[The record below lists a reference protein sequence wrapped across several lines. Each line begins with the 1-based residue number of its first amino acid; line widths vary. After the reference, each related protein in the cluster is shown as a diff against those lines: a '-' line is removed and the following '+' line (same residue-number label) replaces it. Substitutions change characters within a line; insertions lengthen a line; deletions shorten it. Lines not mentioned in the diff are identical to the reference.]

1 MKQTGVTRKIDELGR
16 IVLPKELR
24 KYLNINPGDDF
35 QITIE
40 NEKIILEKYS
50 RLQNEELELIHLINC
65 FSSITNYSIYL
76 VINNKIVNTKMDPK
90 EKKVKEE
97 ELNVEE
103 TLNNAEEQPQDEQA
117 ENAAPMT
124 HEEELEKELE
134 TAQETIEE
142 QKDKY
147 LRLSAEFD
155 NYRKRTM
162 KEKAELILNGGEKSL
177 SSILPVVDDFERAIK
192 TMETATDVQ
201 AVKEG
206 VELIYNKFM
215 ATLAQN
221 GVKVIET
228 KDQPLNTDYHEAIAV
243 IPAPSEAQK
252 GKILDCVQTGY
263 TLNDKV
269 LRHAKVVVGE

>member
-1 MKQTGVTRKIDELGR
+1 
-16 IVLPKELR
+16 
-24 KYLNINPGDDF
+24 
-35 QITIE
+35 
-40 NEKIILEKYS
+40 
-50 RLQNEELELIHLINC
+50 
-65 FSSITNYSIYL
+65 
-76 VINNKIVNTKMDPK
+76 MDPK

-103 TLNNAEEQPQDEQA
+103 TQNHAGNQPQNEQA
-117 ENAAPMT
+117 EETTPLT

-134 TAQETIEE
+134 KAQETIEE

-192 TMETATDVQ
+192 TMETATDVN

-215 ATLAQN
+215 AVLAQN

-228 KDQPLNTDYHEAIAV
+228 KDQPLDTDFHEAIAV
-243 IPAPSEAQK
+243 IPAPEGAQK

>member
-1 MKQTGVTRKIDELGR
+1 
-16 IVLPKELR
+16 
-24 KYLNINPGDDF
+24 
-35 QITIE
+35 
-40 NEKIILEKYS
+40 
-50 RLQNEELELIHLINC
+50 
-65 FSSITNYSIYL
+65 
-76 VINNKIVNTKMDPK
+76 MDPK

-97 ELNVEE
+97 ELNVEK
-103 TLNNAEEQPQDEQA
+103 TQNGADEQPQNEQA
-117 ENAAPMT
+117 EDATPLT

-134 TAQETIEE
+134 KAQEEIEE

-192 TMETATDVQ
+192 TMETATDVN

-215 ATLAQN
+215 AVLAQN

-228 KDQPLNTDYHEAIAV
+228 KDQPLDTDYHEAIAV